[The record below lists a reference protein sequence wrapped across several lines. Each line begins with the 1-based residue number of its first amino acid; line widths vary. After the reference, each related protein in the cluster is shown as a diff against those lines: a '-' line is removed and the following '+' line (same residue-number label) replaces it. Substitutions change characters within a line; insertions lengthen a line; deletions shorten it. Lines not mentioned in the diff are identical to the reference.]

1 MSRQQPDAYYPI
13 SLNVSGRRCVVV
25 GGGQVALRKVLMLLE
40 FGADIE
46 VVSPK
51 LCPELS
57 RLAESG
63 KTKATLRSYQPDDLR
78 HAFITIAATDDS
90 STNLKVV
97 TDAKREG
104 VLVNVVD
111 DPELSNFIVPSCLRR
126 GKITIAVSTGGVSP
140 ALARSIRTRLEKDLG
155 SEYASL
161 AELVG
166 EVRTELKSQDIKVN
180 GDAWQRALDLDWL
193 IELIKRGDRK
203 EAKAV
208 LLGNLQASSG

>member
-63 KTKATLRSYQPDDLR
+63 KTKATLRSYQPGDLR
-78 HAFITIAATDDS
+78 HAFIVIAATDDS
-90 STNLKVV
+90 STNLEVV